1 MRTNFL
7 PRNLTTGPPL
17 SLPHITPWMHKHAC
31 APHIAPSPGGARMAL
46 VPHCDTNQGRWRA
59 PLSCKHQSFLV
70 LFKCL
75 PSLFLPSLT
84 LAQPLP
90 RFALHPNPVP
100 PPPPHRLQPP
110 LPPFSQVQVNPR
122 RGEEG
127 ASRPEEVAEEGL
139 SPGGRPVSQC
149 MGLFPGPT
157 RTISYSNVT
166 IRPPTH
172 GGLFMAAA
180 PGRGVKMVI

>member
-1 MRTNFL
+1 MREKKRLYLNSYILDVSNANFLSPSKNMRTNFL

-17 SLPHITPWMHKHAC
+17 SLPHIAPWMHKHAC

-84 LAQPLP
+84 LAQPLA
-90 RFALHPNPVP
+90 RFALHPRPLLHPINFS
-100 PPPPHRLQPP
+100 RLS
-110 LPPFSQVQVNPR
+110 LPSLK
-122 RGEEG
+122 
-127 ASRPEEVAEEGL
+127 S
-139 SPGGRPVSQC
+139 
-149 MGLFPGPT
+149 
-157 RTISYSNVT
+157 
-166 IRPPTH
+166 
-172 GGLFMAAA
+172 
-180 PGRGVKMVI
+180 K